1 MTFANATE
9 LVRLLL
15 RQSDRHPIRAIGAA
29 DLKLH
34 DPGFIRSLRIC
45 GILVEREDLRDDG
58 DQVFQVVEGGLVVVD
73 PETGACERHDDALDV
88 RTFDIDI
95 AALCRA
101 IREQSGLAGPGP
113 AALSARVWRLGRYE
127 GHGRAAEVCLV
138 RRLREDTAQEI
149 VDHVRGAID
158 SEAPVAL
165 IGLGSCDLPTAV
177 ARQLDGL
184 RMTVTRAEDL
194 LRDDPDRPLALDLG
208 RIRVP
213 TGPHAPDARLQI
225 DRIGRRAIF
234 EGVELDVEPRDF
246 DAFVLLAEEAV
257 AAGGWVPK
265 DSLAAT
271 LQASTGRESNPEQVD
286 RCMNRLRDAF
296 RRNPR
301 LNAVPSNGF
310 IERKS
315 KVGARLALASSE
327 IAFIA

>member
-1 MTFANATE
+1 MTFANAVE

-15 RQSDRHPIRAIGAA
+15 RQSDRHPIRAVGAA
-29 DLKLH
+29 DLKPYA
-34 DPGFIRSLRIC
+34 PGVVRSLRNR

-58 DQVFQVVEGGLVVVD
+58 AAVFQVVDDGLVVVD
-73 PETGACERHDDALDV
+73 PETGECERYEDALDV
-88 RTFDIDI
+88 QTFDIDI

-101 IREQSGLAGPGP
+101 IREQSGLGGPGP
-113 AALSARVWRLGRYE
+113 TALSIRGWRLGRHE
-127 GHGRAAEVCLV
+127 GHNRVTEICLV

-149 VDHVRGAID
+149 VDHVRGAIE

-165 IGLGSCDLPTAV
+165 ISLGGCDLPTAV
-177 ARQLDGL
+177 ARQLEAL
-184 RMTVTRAEDL
+184 RMTVARAEDL
-194 LRDDPDRPLALDLG
+194 LRDDPDLPFALDLG

-213 TGPHAPDARLQI
+213 TGPQASDARLQI
-225 DRIGRRAIF
+225 DRIGRRVIF
-234 EGVELDVEPRDF
+234 EGIELGVEPRDF
-246 DAFVLLAEEAV
+246 DAFVMLAEEAV

-271 LQASTGRESNPEQVD
+271 LHASTRRESNPEQVD

-296 RRNPR
+296 RRNTR
-301 LNAVPSNGF
+301 LTAVPTNGF

>member
-1 MTFANATE
+1 MTFANAAE

-15 RQSDRHPIRAIGAA
+15 RQSDRHPIRAVGAA
-29 DLKLH
+29 DLKLYE
-34 DPGFIRSLRIC
+34 PGFVRSLRNR

-58 DQVFQVVEGGLVVVD
+58 AAVFQVIDDGLVIVD
-73 PETGACERHDDALDV
+73 PETGECERYEDALDV
-88 RTFDIDI
+88 QTFDIDI

-101 IREQSGLAGPGP
+101 IREQSGLGGPGP
-113 AALSARVWRLGRYE
+113 TALSIRVWRLGRHE
-127 GHGRAAEVCLV
+127 GHNRAAEVCLV

-158 SEAPVAL
+158 DEAPVAL
-165 IGLGSCDLPTAV
+165 ISLGSCDLPTTV
-177 ARQLDGL
+177 ARQLEAL
-184 RMTVTRAEDL
+184 RMTVVRAEDL
-194 LRDDPDRPLALDLG
+194 LRDDPALPFALDLG

-213 TGPHAPDARLQI
+213 TGPQASDARLQI
-225 DRIGRRAIF
+225 DRIGRRVIF
-234 EGVELDVEPRDF
+234 EGIELDVEPRDF
-246 DAFVLLAEEAV
+246 DAFVMLAEEAV

-286 RCMNRLRDAF
+286 RCLNRLRDVF
-296 RRNPR
+296 RKNTR

-315 KVGARLALASSE
+315 KVGARLAFASSE

>member
-1 MTFANATE
+1 MTFANAAE

-29 DLKLH
+29 DLKPYE
-34 DPGFIRSLRIC
+34 PGVVRSLRNR

-58 DQVFQVVEGGLVVVD
+58 AAVFQIVDDGLVVD
-73 PETGACERHDDALDV
+73 PETGECERYEDALDV
-88 RTFDIDI
+88 QTFDIDI

-101 IREQSGLAGPGP
+101 IREQSGLGGPGP
-113 AALSARVWRLGRYE
+113 TALSIRVWRLGRHE
-127 GHGRAAEVCLV
+127 GHNRAAEVCLV

-165 IGLGSCDLPTAV
+165 LALGGCDLPTAV
-177 ARQLDGL
+177 DRQLEAL
-184 RMTVTRAEDL
+184 RMTVACAEDL
-194 LRDDPDRPLALDLG
+194 LRDDPDLPFALDLG

-213 TGPHAPDARLQI
+213 TGPQASEARLQI
-225 DRIGRRAIF
+225 DRIGRRVIF
-234 EGVELDVEPRDF
+234 EGIELDVEPRDF
-246 DAFVLLAEEAV
+246 DAFVMLAEEAV

-271 LQASTGRESNPEQVD
+271 LQASTRRESNPEQVD

-296 RRNPR
+296 RRNTR
-301 LNAVPSNGF
+301 LTAVPNNGF

>member
-1 MTFANATE
+1 MTFANAAG

-29 DLKLH
+29 ELQ
-34 DPGFIRSLRIC
+34 PCNPRFVRSLRNL
-45 GILVEREDLRDDG
+45 GILTEREHLRDDG
-58 DQVFQVVEGGLVVVD
+58 AAVFQIVDDALIVVD
-73 PETGACERHDDALDV
+73 PETGDCERHEDAQDV
-88 RTFDIDI
+88 QTFDIDI
-95 AALCRA
+95 VALCRS
-101 IREQSGLAGPGP
+101 IREQSGLRGPGP
-113 AALSARVWRLGRYE
+113 SAISARVWRLGRYD
-127 GHGRAAEVCLV
+127 GHGRAAEICLA
-138 RRLREDTAQEI
+138 RQLREDTAQEI

-165 IGLGSCDLPTAV
+165 ISLGGCDMPTAV
-177 ARQLDGL
+177 ARQLEVL
-184 RMTVTRAEDL
+184 RMTVVRVEDL
-194 LRDDPDRPLALDLG
+194 LRDDPERPFALDLD

-213 TGPHAPDARLQI
+213 TEPQASDARLQI
-225 DRIGRRAIF
+225 DRIGRCVRLD
-234 EGVELDVEPRDF
+234 GVELDVEPRDF

-271 LQASTGRESNPEQVD
+271 LQSSTGRDSNPEQVD
-286 RCMNRLRDAF
+286 RCINRLRDAV
-296 RRNPR
+296 RKNTR

-315 KVGARLALASSE
+315 KVGARLVLASSE

>member
-1 MTFANATE
+1 MK
-9 LVRLLL
+9 
-15 RQSDRHPIRAIGAA
+15 IGG
-29 DLKLH
+29 H
-34 DPGFIRSLRIC
+34 SI
-45 GILVEREDLRDDG
+45 
-58 DQVFQVVEGGLVVVD
+58 VD
-73 PETGACERHDDALDV
+73 PETGECERYEDALDV
-88 RTFDIDI
+88 QTFDIDI
-95 AALCRA
+95 AALCGA

-113 AALSARVWRLGRYE
+113 TALSARVWRLGRHE
-127 GHGRAAEVCLV
+127 GHNRTAEVCLV

-158 SEAPVAL
+158 GEAPVAL
-165 IGLGSCDLPTAV
+165 ISLGNSDIPTGI
-177 ARQLDGL
+177 ARQLEAM
-184 RMTVTRAEDL
+184 RMTVARAEDL
-194 LRDDPDRPLALDLG
+194 LRDDPALPFALDLG

-213 TGPHAPDARLQI
+213 TGPQAPDARLQI
-225 DRIGRRAIF
+225 DRIGRRVIF
-234 EGVELDVEPRDF
+234 EGIELDVEPRDF
-246 DAFVLLAEEAV
+246 DAFVMLAGEAV

-286 RCMNRLRDAF
+286 RCLNRLRDVF
-296 RRNPR
+296 RKNTR

>member
-1 MTFANATE
+1 MTFANAAE

-15 RQSDRHPIRAIGAA
+15 RQSDRHPIRAVAAA
-29 DLKLH
+29 DLKFY
-34 DPGFIRSLRIC
+34 DPGVVRSLRNR
-45 GILVEREDLRDDG
+45 GILVEREDLSDDG
-58 DQVFQVVEGGLVVVD
+58 AAVFQVVDDSLLVID
-73 PETGACERHDDALDV
+73 PETGECERYEDALDV

-95 AALCRA
+95 AALCGA
-101 IREQSGLAGPGP
+101 IREQSGLGGPGP
-113 AALSARVWRLGRYE
+113 MALSARVWRLGRHE
-127 GHGRAAEVCLV
+127 SHGRAAEICLV
-138 RRLREDTAQEI
+138 RWLHEDIAQEI
-149 VDHVRGAID
+149 LDHVRGAID

-165 IGLGSCDLPTAV
+165 ISLGSCDLPTAV

-184 RMTVTRAEDL
+184 RMTVACAEDI
-194 LRDDPDRPLALDLG
+194 LRDDPDRPFALDLA

-213 TGPHAPDARLQI
+213 TGPQALNARLEI
-225 DRIGRRAIF
+225 DRIGRRVVF
-234 EGVELDVEPRDF
+234 EGIELCVEPRDF

-265 DSLAAT
+265 DSVAAT

-296 RRNPR
+296 RRNSR
-301 LNAVPSNGF
+301 LNAVPGNGF

-315 KVGARLALASSE
+315 KVGARLVLTSSE